1 MYAPSTTAVLLCD
14 LSSLGLS
21 CLKYKE
27 TGHSRAEHKGASL
40 LINLMSPGPGLLT
53 LNIPFLLP
61 YYLQENKSLWQ
72 TPWRKWHFNS
82 IHHPPST
89 PPPVLAV
96 PTKKFSPWQSEV
108 CELLPSTVNISTCL
122 VSLNVYDLGS
132 GPSSAWAFLEP
143 RNKENTTSPVFS
155 FRTSD

>member
-1 MYAPSTTAVLLCD
+1 MHAPSTTAVLLCD

-61 YYLQENKSLWQ
+61 YYLQESKSLWQ

-82 IHHPPST
+82 IHHPPPS
-89 PPPVLAV
+89 VLAV
-96 PTKKFSPWQSEV
+96 PTKKIQPLTEWG
-108 CELLPSTVNISTCL
+108 L
-122 VSLNVYDLGS
+122 
-132 GPSSAWAFLEP
+132 WALAKYCKYFHMPCFLECIWPGIWPLLCLGFP
-143 RNKENTTSPVFS
+143 RAEEQRKHNQSS
-155 FRTSD
+155 L